1 MENKINLSDSALD
14 HVSGGAAAPGSV
26 VKCKATS
33 PLFSTNPAG
42 FNNRSSSNTLCTVE
56 PNADVKLYEFGQQFC
71 KVIYQGKIGWIET
84 ANLIIR

>member
-1 MENKINLSDSALD
+1 M
-14 HVSGGAAAPGSV
+14 
-26 VKCKATS
+26 
-33 PLFSTNPAG
+33 
-42 FNNRSSSNTLCTVE
+42 LCTVE